1 MSDWDVGDE
10 PELVGYVPGDGRPL
24 RSRRMLIT
32 MRVVVIIGIVAL
44 IVPGVVG
51 TLMINARDA
60 AQACKLWVKYEHPGM
75 ASSTSFE
82 LLGAHG
88 SGWQCYTSAASFGG
102 SQFVTSLGWIP
113 GPPMFP
119 SKTQTT

>member
-1 MSDWDVGDE
+1 MSDWDIGDE

-24 RSRRMLIT
+24 RSHRMLIA
-32 MRVVVIIGIVAL
+32 MRVVVVVGITAL
-44 IVPGVVG
+44 IIPGVVG

-60 AQACKLWVKYEHPGM
+60 AQACRLWVRYEYPGT
-75 ASSTSFE
+75 ASNAAFE

-88 SGWQCYTSAASFGG
+88 SGWQCYTSASAFGG
-102 SQFVTSLGWIP
+102 QQFITSLGWIP

-119 SKTQTT
+119 AKTSTT

>member
-24 RSRRMLIT
+24 RSHRMLIA
-32 MRVVVIIGIVAL
+32 MRIVVVLGITAL
-44 IVPGVVG
+44 ILPGVVG

-60 AQACKLWVKYEHPGM
+60 AQACKLWVRYEYPGTP
-75 ASSTSFE
+75 SSAQFE

-88 SGWQCYTSAASFGG
+88 SGWQCYTGGSAFGG
-102 SQFVTSLGWIP
+102 QQFITTLGWIP

-119 SKTQTT
+119 TKTSTT